1 MPLPSASVLLS
12 LSVDR
17 EVPTLWGGGG
27 TTYRT
32 GFTDSSTNLIQK
44 HPRRHPRN
52 HVNLGTPWPVQVAH
66 KINTEVYMCIHHLYT
81 RNMNTYTGSPCKM
94 YFLLQITVKKQKV

>member
-1 MPLPSASVLLS
+1 MPLPSASVLFR

-17 EVPTLWGGGG
+17 EVPTLGRA
-27 TTYRT
+27 TYRT

-52 HVNLGTPWPVQVAH
+52 HVNLGTPGPVQVAH
-66 KINTEVYMCIHHLYT
+66 KINTEVYMCIHHLYSH
-81 RNMNTYTGSPCKM
+81 NMNTYTGSPCKM